1 MKMKKYSEP
10 MIGLYEMGK
19 ANKAKKRAEKVSMIV
34 DAKLMAD
41 QIEKMLYTNGK

>member
-1 MKMKKYSEP
+1 MKMKKYNEP

-34 DAKLMAD
+34 DAKIMAE
-41 QIEKMLYTNGK
+41 QIEKMMYPNDK